1 MWHNAD
7 ANLLGKQEM
16 QNSGYRPDIDGLR
29 ALAVIS
35 VVIFHFNP
43 NWLPG
48 GFIGVDIFFVIS
60 GFLITGIVYKE
71 VELGKFS
78 FKKFF
83 MRRVRR
89 ILPAALFVTLV
100 TLVFGAIFMLPED
113 VKDLSES
120 AFASTLSLA
129 NVYFWLFLDNG
140 YFATSTDTVPL
151 LHMWSLGVEEQF
163 YLIWPAMLLIIYK
176 LGGPRKLL
184 LSAIILCTAFF
195 ILSEHYARTAP
206 EFAYYMLPSRAG
218 ELLVGCLTYML
229 TRGNRKGISSLS
241 SLLLSTSGALLIAWS
256 FIYVDKGSNFPGVVS
271 LAPTVG
277 AALIIASGSLGK
289 SLLGKFLSL
298 SPIVWIGL
306 LSFSLYLWHW
316 PILAFYRYA
325 YGEPTLPGGL
335 ICLALIILFTVIS
348 YRYIETPFRT
358 GHIKKIKSPVFST
371 ALGVIVIIFSG
382 VTYSRDG
389 YVSDD
394 YAQRV
399 NAMNEMTKAAFSF
412 PYVCQTSKFRESLL
426 SDERCLIG
434 PTDTSPSV
442 LIWGDS
448 NAAHYVGYLKA
459 VAENIGVPMR
469 NVAHSSC
476 VPFFKNSRTFVTKNQ
491 DSCEE
496 FNQAIFNNL
505 SNYETVIIGA
515 AWNSYASRDESFE
528 EELRFTIDQLSQR
541 VKSVIIAEKNPI
553 FRGYDR
559 QCPQK
564 AITIPLM
571 NCSERSF
578 ARNGGI
584 IPVNNLI
591 ESIAD
596 EHDNVSLLSIRD
608 LVCNGDICSAY
619 SNNTPLYYDTGHL
632 SLLGSEFLGKMAIDQ
647 RLVPTSLTRLE
658 NQAP

>member
-1 MWHNAD
+1 
-7 ANLLGKQEM
+7 M

-89 ILPAALFVTLV
+89 ILPAALFVTLA

-163 YLIWPAMLLIIYK
+163 YLIWPALLLIIYK
-176 LGGPRKLL
+176 LGGPRKLF
-184 LSAIILCTAFF
+184 LSSIILCTAFF
-195 ILSEHYARTAP
+195 ILSEYYARTDA

-229 TRGNRKGISSLS
+229 TRGDRKDISSLS
-241 SLLLSTSGALLIAWS
+241 SLLLSTSGALLITWS

-289 SLLGKFLSL
+289 SLLGKILSL

-325 YGEPTLPGGL
+325 YGEPTLIGGL

-348 YRYIETPFRT
+348 YRYVETPFRT
-358 GHIKKIKSPVFST
+358 GHIKRVKSPVFS
-371 ALGVIVIIFSG
+371 AILGIVIIIFSG
-382 VTYSRDG
+382 ITYSKDG

-399 NAMNEMTKAAFSF
+399 NTMTEMTKPAPSS
-412 PYVCQTSKFRESLL
+412 PYVCQTSEFNDEFL

-434 PTDTSPSV
+434 PYGPPPSV

-448 NAAHYVGYLKA
+448 NSAHYIGYLREIAEDTGVTMRNAAHSA
-459 VAENIGVPMR
+459 
-469 NVAHSSC
+469 C
-476 VPFFKNSRTFVTKNQ
+476 VPFLNNSRKFVTNHQ
-491 DSCEE
+491 DSCEK
-496 FNQAIFNNL
+496 FNQAISEDL
-505 SNYETVIIGA
+505 KNYETIIIGA
-515 AWNSYASRDESFE
+515 SWSSYASRDSTFE
-528 EELRFTIDQLSQR
+528 EELRKTIDQLSQEA
-541 VKSVIIAEKNPI
+541 SNVIIAEKAPI
-553 FRGYDR
+553 FMNYDR
-559 QCPQK
+559 QCSQK
-564 AITIPLM
+564 SIIIPLM
-571 NCSERSF
+571 NCSERS
-578 ARNGGI
+578 RIIDNGNH
-584 IPVNNLI
+584 PVNRLI
-591 ESIAD
+591 EEIA
-596 EHDNVSLLSIRD
+596 EEYENVSTLSIRN
-608 LVCNGDICSAY
+608 LICNGNTCEAY
-619 SNNTPLYYDTGHL
+619 LNDTPLYYNSTHL
-632 SLLGSEFLGKMAIDQ
+632 SALGSELLGKTAIKHSLIPTGLN
-647 RLVPTSLTRLE
+647 RLTE
-658 NQAP
+658 